1 MLYYDQTMTRNKS
14 LLLAIVSISVFLVG
28 AFFVYHKS
36 FVPSQ
41 VAAAI
46 VGTGTSTHEVS
57 HATENKEDV
66 IFSNEAVSNIASKDA
81 KKSSSGNS
89 SSTISG
95 STIMIDSEVKDKA
108 PATELVVEKTYSD
121 NHKVKDS
128 VSYKYDTNTVIN
140 DIQTLTNEARSKENL
155 SPLVFDATLA
165 QLAIDRS
172 TDMAKNNY
180 LSHTAL
186 GGCDL
191 ECRFKNSGYDT
202 LVWGENLAEFEPYSV
217 VTASKL
223 ARELVEKWLQS
234 SEHRRNVMSSEFT
247 HEGIGVTTSG
257 NRIVVTVIFA
267 KP

>member
-14 LLLAIVSISVFLVG
+14 LLLAVVSISVLLVG
-28 AFFVYHKS
+28 AFLVYHKS

-46 VGTGTSTHEVS
+46 VGTETSTHEVTQVT
-57 HATENKEDV
+57 APREDL
-66 IFSNEAVSNIASKDA
+66 IFSNEPVSNIVSKDA
-81 KKSSSGNS
+81 TKDTSDNS
-89 SSTISG
+89 SPTI
-95 STIMIDSEVKDKA
+95 TIETEIEDKT
-108 PATELVVEKTYSD
+108 PPTDLVVEKSYSD
-121 NHKVKDS
+121 SHEVSSS

-140 DIQTLTNEARSKENL
+140 AIQTLSNEARAKEHL
-155 SPLVFDATLA
+155 FPLVFDSKLA

-180 LSHTAL
+180 LSHTTL
-186 GGCDL
+186 DGCDL

-202 LVWGENLAEFEPYSV
+202 IVWGENLAEYEPYTVIS
-217 VTASKL
+217 ANKL
-223 ARELVEKWLQS
+223 AQEFVKKWLQS
-234 SEHRRNVMSSEFT
+234 SGHRRNLMSSEFT